1 VGKDLIY
8 AFRTLRRTPVF
19 TLSAV
24 LTLALGVGANTAIFS
39 VVNAELLR
47 PLPFQQPDRLVW
59 VAERNDKLKIPRWA
73 ASVLNYLSWREQQRS
88 FEQLGAIGYTSFN
101 LVGRGEPEQFD
112 GSTLS
117 PSVIPL
123 LGIKPVA
130 GRAFREGEDAPNA
143 APVAMIGEGL
153 WKRRFGGDR
162 ALIGQTL
169 SLNGIDYTVV
179 GIAPPA
185 LSVLANGE
193 IWTPLTINPARE
205 SRLNHLI
212 TVVGRLRP
220 GVTVQQA
227 QAEMEAVSAHVGQ
240 QFPEVKDWSIRLV
253 TFFDFFVSPQIRTAL
268 LVLMGTVALV
278 LLIACANVAN
288 LLLSRSVS
296 RQQEVAVRIA
306 IGASRFRLLRQFLG
320 ESLLLSL
327 GGGLAGVVAAVGV
340 IRLLERAV
348 LPPNLLPI
356 PDFAVDSTVLWF
368 AMAVTL
374 ATGVI
379 FGIAPAWHSAGA
391 DLSLVLKKGS
401 RSSTGGAFL
410 LRNALVA
417 GELALATMLLAGTG
431 LLLQSFLK
439 LQRAPLGFQA
449 DNLLT
454 FQATLPQARY
464 ASPAKIWGFYRQLLE
479 SLAVL
484 PGTEGVAVS
493 SAMPLGNGFYS
504 RTPFLAPGKSAL
516 APGQSVPIDWRV
528 VSPDYFRTMRI
539 PLFEGR
545 VFTDADGP
553 AARPVVVISRK
564 AADKL
569 WGADDPLGRPLRMV
583 ASDKV
588 YTVAGIVGDA
598 RNTALDSDPSAAVY
612 FPAPLRPF
620 PQMDVIVRTAGAPD
634 TALSAVRQVVHGLDS
649 ELPVANV
656 RTMEDCVAV
665 NAAQPRLDAWLV
677 TVFAGVALLIAVV
690 GVYGVLSWSVSRRT
704 REIGVRMALGAQ
716 QGNVVGLILRQG
728 MSLALAGIGLGLAGA
743 LAFSRV
749 LSSLVFGIEV
759 RDPATFAGV
768 VATLAVAALAACY
781 VPAWR
786 ASRLNPVEALREE

>member
-1 VGKDLIY
+1 MRKDLMF

-19 TLSAV
+19 TLSAI
-24 LTLALGVGANTAIFS
+24 LTLALGIGANTAIFS

-59 VAERNDKLKIPRWA
+59 VAERNDKLKIRVWS

-88 FEQLGAIGYTSFN
+88 FEQLGAIGSATFN
-101 LVGRGEPEQFD
+101 LVGRGEPEQFN

-117 PSVIPL
+117 PSVVPL
-123 LGIKPVA
+123 LGIKPLA
-130 GRAFREGEDAPNA
+130 GRAFREGDDAPNA

-153 WKRRFGGDR
+153 WKRRFGGDP
-162 ALIGQTL
+162 ALIGRTL
-169 SLNGIDYTVV
+169 SLNGVDYTVV

-185 LSVLANGE
+185 LNVLASCE
-193 IWTPLTINPARE
+193 ICTPLIIDPQHE
-205 SRLNHLI
+205 VRLNHLT
-212 TVVGRLRP
+212 TVIGRLRP

-227 QAEMEAVSAHVGQ
+227 QAEMEAVAAHVGQ

-253 TFFDFFVSPQIRTAL
+253 TFYDFFVSPQIRTAL
-268 LVLMGTVALV
+268 LVLMGAVALV

-288 LLLSRSVS
+288 LLLSRSAS
-296 RQQEVAVRIA
+296 RQQEVAVRVA
-306 IGASRFRLLRQFLG
+306 IGASRYRLLRQFLG

-327 GGGLAGVVAAVGV
+327 GGGVAGVLAAAGVV
-340 IRLLERAV
+340 RLLERAV
-348 LPPNLLPI
+348 PPNLLPV

-368 AMAVTL
+368 ALAVTL
-374 ATGVI
+374 ATALI
-379 FGIAPAWHSAGA
+379 FGIAPAWHSARA
-391 DLSLVLKKGS
+391 DLGLVLKQGS
-401 RSSTGGAFL
+401 RSSTGGASF

-417 GELALATMLLAGTG
+417 GELALATMLLVGAG

-449 DNLLT
+449 EKLLT
-454 FQATLPQARY
+454 FQMSLPQSRY
-464 ASPAKIWGFYRQLLE
+464 PGPAKIWGFYRQLLQ
-479 SLAVL
+479 SLSAL
-484 PGTEGVAVS
+484 PGSEGAAIS
-493 SAMPLGNGFYS
+493 SAMPLGSGFYS
-504 RTPFLAPGKSAL
+504 RTPFLTLGRSAL
-516 APGQSVPIDWRV
+516 APGQSVPIDWRI

-545 VFTDADGP
+545 FLTDADGP
-553 AARPVVVISRK
+553 DARPVVVVSRK

-569 WGADDPLGRPLRMV
+569 WGSDDPLGRTLRAV

-588 YTVAGIVGDA
+588 FTVVGVVGDA
-598 RNTALDSDPSAAVY
+598 RNTALDQDPAAAIY
-612 FPAPLRPF
+612 YSAPLRAF
-620 PQMDVIVRTAGAPD
+620 AQMDVIVRTAGAPD
-634 TALSAVRQVVHGLDS
+634 TVLSGVRRVVQGLDP
-649 ELPVANV
+649 EVPVANV
-656 RTMEDCVAV
+656 RTMEECVAS
-665 NAAQPRLDAWLV
+665 NSAQPRLDAWLI
-677 TVFAGVALLIAVV
+677 TVFACVALLIAVV

-716 QGNVVGLILRQG
+716 RENVIGLILRQG
-728 MSLALAGIGLGLAGA
+728 MTVALIGIGLGLAGA

-749 LSSLVFGIEV
+749 LSTLVFGLEV

-768 VATLAVAALAACY
+768 VVMLAIAALAACY
-781 VPAWR
+781 LPAWR

>member
-1 VGKDLIY
+1 MRKDLVY

-24 LTLALGVGANTAIFS
+24 LTLALGIGANTAIFS
-39 VVNAELLR
+39 VVNAELVR

-73 ASVLNYLSWREQQRS
+73 ASALNYLSWREQQRS
-88 FEQLGAIGYTSFN
+88 FEQLGAIGSASFN
-101 LVGRGEPEQFD
+101 LVGRGQPEQLD
-112 GSTLS
+112 GATLS

-130 GRAFREGEDAPNA
+130 GRAFLEGEDAPNA

-193 IWTPLTINPARE
+193 IWTPLTINPQRE
-205 SRLNHLI
+205 LRLNHLI
-212 TVVGRLRP
+212 TVVGRLRR
-220 GVTVQQA
+220 GVTVQHA
-227 QAEMEAVSAHVGQ
+227 QAEMEAVAVHVGQ

-296 RQQEVAVRIA
+296 RQQEVAVRVA

-327 GGGLAGVVAAVGV
+327 GGGVAGVLAAVGV
-340 IRLLERAV
+340 LRLLERAA
-348 LPPNLLPI
+348 PPSLLPI

-368 AMAVTL
+368 ALAVTL

-391 DLSLVLKKGS
+391 DLSLVLKQGS
-401 RSSTGGAFL
+401 RSSTGGASL
-410 LRNALVA
+410 LRHALVA
-417 GELALATMLLAGTG
+417 GELALATMLLVGAG

-449 DNLLT
+449 DRLLT
-454 FQATLPQARY
+454 FQVSLPQARY
-464 ASPAKIWGFYRQLLE
+464 TGPAGIWGFYRQLLQ
-479 SLAVL
+479 SLSGL
-484 PGTEGVAVS
+484 PGTDGAAIS

-504 RTPFLAPGKSAL
+504 KTPFLTLGRSAL

-528 VSPDYFRTMRI
+528 VSPDYFRTMHI
-539 PLFEGR
+539 PLLEGR
-545 VFTDADGP
+545 FFTDADGP
-553 AARPVVVISRK
+553 DARPVVVISRK

-569 WGADDPLGRPLRMV
+569 WGSEDPLGRPLRTV
-583 ASDKV
+583 GNNKV
-588 YTVAGIVGDA
+588 FTVVGVVGDA
-598 RNTALDSDPSAAVY
+598 RNTALDSDPSAAIY
-612 FPAPLRPF
+612 YSAPLRAF
-620 PQMDVIVRTAGAPD
+620 PQMDVIVRTGGAPD
-634 TALSAVRQVVHGLDS
+634 TVLASVRQVVHGLDA

-665 NAAQPRLDAWLV
+665 NAAQPRLDAWLI
-677 TVFAGVALLIAVV
+677 TIFACVALLIAVV

-716 QGNVVGLILRQG
+716 PDNVVGLILRQG
-728 MSLALAGIGLGLAGA
+728 MTVALTGIGLGLAGA

-768 VATLAVAALAACY
+768 VITLALAALAACCI
-781 VPAWR
+781 PAWR